1 MPRVKR
7 GPKRKNRR
15 AKILKL
21 AKGYFGMKSRG
32 HRIAKQAVEK
42 SLNFAYTGRK
52 DRKGEFRKLWI
63 ARINAAAR
71 LNGISYSKLMAGLKA
86 SGSVVDRKILAD
98 IAVRDAAGF
107 SALVASAKAALDK
120 QQLRAALDKET
131 HAKHATAAPATQGKQ
146 SSKEARA
153 AKQQAANQ

>member
-21 AKGYFGMKSRG
+21 AKGYYGMKSRG
-32 HRIAKQAVEK
+32 HRIAKQAVDK
-42 SLNFAYTGRK
+42 ALNSAFAGRK

-71 LNGISYSKLMAGLKA
+71 QNGISYSKLMAGLKA
-86 SGSVVDRKILAD
+86 AGSTVDRKILAHL
-98 IAVRDAAGF
+98 AVSDAAGF
-107 SALVASAKAALDK
+107 TAMVASARSALDK
-120 QQLRAALDKET
+120 QQLRAALDK
-131 HAKHATAAPATQGKQ
+131 ATAK
-146 SSKEARA
+146 
-153 AKQQAANQ
+153 

>member
-15 AKILKL
+15 GKILKL
-21 AKGYFGMKSRG
+21 AKGYYGMKSRG
-32 HRIAKQAVEK
+32 HRIAKEQVERG
-42 SLNFAYTGRK
+42 LNFAFAGRK

-86 SGSVVDRKILAD
+86 AGSSLDRKVLAD
-98 IAVRDAAGF
+98 LAVRDAAAF
-107 SALVASAKAALDK
+107 TALVTSAKNALTK
-120 QQLRAALDKET
+120 
-131 HAKHATAAPATQGKQ
+131 
-146 SSKEARA
+146 
-153 AKQQAANQ
+153 

>member
-21 AKGYFGMKSRG
+21 AKGYYGMKSRG

-42 SLNFAYTGRK
+42 ALNSSFAGRK
-52 DRKGEFRKLWI
+52 DRKGDFRTLWI

-71 LNGISYSKLMAGLKA
+71 LNGMSYSQLIAGLKA
-86 SGSVVDRKILAD
+86 TGNTIDRKMLAD
-98 IAVRDAAGF
+98 IAVRDAAAF
-107 SALVASAKAALDK
+107 TALAESAKNGLK
-120 QQLRAALDKET
+120 Q
-131 HAKHATAAPATQGKQ
+131 ATAK
-146 SSKEARA
+146 
-153 AKQQAANQ
+153 

>member
-21 AKGYFGMKSRG
+21 ASGFWGMKSRG

-42 SLNFAYTGRK
+42 SLNFSYTGRK
-52 DRKGEFRKLWI
+52 DRKGDFRKLWI

-71 LNGISYSKLMAGLKA
+71 LNGISYSQLIAGLKA
-86 SGSVVDRKILAD
+86 SGSVLDRKILAD
-98 IAVRDAAGF
+98 IAVRDAATF
-107 SALVASAKAALDK
+107 SAIAESAKKAL
-120 QQLRAALDKET
+120 
-131 HAKHATAAPATQGKQ
+131 GKP
-146 SSKEARA
+146 ARA
-153 AKQQAANQ
+153 

>member
-21 AKGYFGMKSRG
+21 AKGYYGMKSRG

-42 SLNFAYTGRK
+42 SLNFAFAGRK

-71 LNGISYSKLMAGLKA
+71 LNGISYSQLIAGLKA
-86 SGSVVDRKILAD
+86 AGNTLDRKVLAD
-98 IAVRDAAGF
+98 IAVRDAAAF
-107 SALVASAKAALDK
+107 TALVEGARQALQK
-120 QQLRAALDKET
+120 
-131 HAKHATAAPATQGKQ
+131 
-146 SSKEARA
+146 
-153 AKQQAANQ
+153 